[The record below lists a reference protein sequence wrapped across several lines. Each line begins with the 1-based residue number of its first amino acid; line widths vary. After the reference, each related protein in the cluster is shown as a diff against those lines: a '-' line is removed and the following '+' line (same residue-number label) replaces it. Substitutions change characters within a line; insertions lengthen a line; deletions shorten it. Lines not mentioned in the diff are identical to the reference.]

1 MANEERPISALPKRT
16 QDLLLDHAAC
26 LQELKVLTTGAS
38 SNQNMPVTWHGP
50 EPGIGLR
57 VRQIIQIPY
66 SFDNTLVANEVFPEG
81 ELDAYS
87 K

>member
-16 QDLLLDHAAC
+16 GFVLDHAAC

-57 VRQIIQIPY
+57 ASAKYLRFRIVLTIH
-66 SFDNTLVANEVFPEG
+66 
-81 ELDAYS
+81 
-87 K
+87 

>member
-1 MANEERPISALPKRT
+1 MQFTGIKST
-16 QDLLLDHAAC
+16 DHR
-26 LQELKVLTTGAS
+26 AS

-57 VRQIIQIPY
+57 ASAKLSQIPY

-81 ELDAYS
+81 ELMPIYS